1 MTRTLILTLFLA
13 PCAAAPA
20 GAALRDPFVRPAL
33 AAPAAQRQAAEAAP
47 PPQLRALILNGGRS
61 LASIDGD
68 VLAAGDVAPAGYT
81 VLRIDSRGA
90 LIALRG
96 RKLLLTMPE
105 GAQDKEIP

>member
-1 MTRTLILTLFLA
+1 MTRALILTLILA
-13 PCAAAPA
+13 LCAATAA
-20 GAALRDPFVRPAL
+20 GAALRDPFVRPAI
-33 AAPAAQRQAAEAAP
+33 AAPAAQQQAVEAAP
-47 PPQLRALILNGGRS
+47 PPQLRALILNGNRS

-68 VLAAGDVAPAGYT
+68 VLAAGEVAPGGYT

-105 GAQDKEIP
+105 NAQDKEIP